1 MQYTHLG
8 RTGLVVSQLA
18 LGTMNF
24 GHVTDEA
31 ASHAIMDRAVEA
43 GINLFDTADVYGG
56 PQTPDIP
63 KGYGISE
70 EIIGR
75 WLEKSGNRNK
85 IVLATKVY
93 QPMDYGPN
101 DRRLSAYHIRKACE
115 DSLRRLKTDHIDLY
129 QAHHI
134 DRHTPW
140 EEFWQAMEQ
149 LVRQGKILYA
159 GSCNFAGWHIASA
172 QESAKQRHFLGL
184 VSEQSIYNLNNRSIE
199 LEVIP
204 ACRHYG
210 LGLLPYSPLDGGL
223 LGGALASVQ
232 GGRRDSLAERLRNH
246 AGQLEAYEKLCRDL
260 GERPG
265 DVAQAW
271 LLHNPDVTAPV
282 IGPRTTE
289 QLSASLKAL
298 DLGLSQETL
307 ASLDRIWPGPGEE
320 APEAYAW

>member
-1 MQYTHLG
+1 MRYTHLG
-8 RTGLVVSQLA
+8 RTGLVVSRLA

-43 GINLFDTADVYGG
+43 GINLFDTADVYDG

-223 LGGALASVQ
+223 LSGALAS
-232 GGRRDSLAERLRNH
+232 L
-246 AGQLEAYEKLCRDL
+246 
-260 GERPG
+260 
-265 DVAQAW
+265 
-271 LLHNPDVTAPV
+271 
-282 IGPRTTE
+282 
-289 QLSASLKAL
+289 
-298 DLGLSQETL
+298 
-307 ASLDRIWPGPGEE
+307 
-320 APEAYAW
+320 

>member
-1 MQYTHLG
+1 MAYRVGTGIGETAPLP
-8 RTGLVVSQLA
+8 RT
-18 LGTMNF
+18 
-24 GHVTDEA
+24 
-31 ASHAIMDRAVEA
+31 
-43 GINLFDTADVYGG
+43 
-56 PQTPDIP
+56 
-63 KGYGISE
+63 
-70 EIIGR
+70 
-75 WLEKSGNRNK
+75 
-85 IVLATKVY
+85 
-93 QPMDYGPN
+93 
-101 DRRLSAYHIRKACE
+101 
-115 DSLRRLKTDHIDLY
+115 
-129 QAHHI
+129 
-134 DRHTPW
+134 
-140 EEFWQAMEQ
+140 
-149 LVRQGKILYA
+149 
-159 GSCNFAGWHIASA
+159 
-172 QESAKQRHFLGL
+172 

-265 DVAQAW
+265 DVALAW

>member
-1 MQYTHLG
+1 
-8 RTGLVVSQLA
+8 
-18 LGTMNF
+18 
-24 GHVTDEA
+24 
-31 ASHAIMDRAVEA
+31 
-43 GINLFDTADVYGG
+43 
-56 PQTPDIP
+56 
-63 KGYGISE
+63 
-70 EIIGR
+70 
-75 WLEKSGNRNK
+75 
-85 IVLATKVY
+85 
-93 QPMDYGPN
+93 MDYGPN

-115 DSLRRLKTDHIDLY
+115 DSLCRLKTDHIDLY

-223 LGGALASVQ
+223 LGGAIASVQ

-265 DVAQAW
+265 DVALAW